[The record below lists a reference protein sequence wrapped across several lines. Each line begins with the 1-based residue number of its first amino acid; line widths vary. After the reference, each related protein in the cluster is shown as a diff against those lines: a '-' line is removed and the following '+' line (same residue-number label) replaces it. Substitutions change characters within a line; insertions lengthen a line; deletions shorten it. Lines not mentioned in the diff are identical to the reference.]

1 MQSLTAHLSLP
12 DRWILTRLSNLIT
25 STNSDFEEYRFGTMV
40 NNLYDFW
47 KKDLADVYLEAIKPV
62 MRSDDVN
69 KKAAALNTLYICLD
83 AALRMLHPTMPYI
96 TEELFQRLPHLRDSA
111 PESICIAE
119 FPRQLEG
126 YGEDTEA
133 QMQTLL
139 ETGKILRS
147 QLASLNIASNAKPTV
162 AAKTSNAQTL
172 AMLNAEKEVLQ
183 SLTRAGE
190 FIILAAD

>member
-1 MQSLTAHLSLP
+1 
-12 DRWILTRLSNLIT
+12 
-25 STNSDFEEYRFGTMV
+25 
-40 NNLYDFW
+40 
-47 KKDLADVYLEAIKPV
+47 
-62 MRSDDVN
+62 
-69 KKAAALNTLYICLD
+69 
-83 AALRMLHPTMPYI
+83 
-96 TEELFQRLPHLRDSA
+96 
-111 PESICIAE
+111 
-119 FPRQLEG
+119 
-126 YGEDTEA
+126 
-133 QMQTLL
+133 MQTLL